1 MEPPLQES
9 YKENEDF
16 VAARWLKSYQPSIFN
31 LSRLW
36 NSLKFSYA
44 RRLLSMANSGNRA
57 VRIRAVTQLGR
68 ISNLDSWHYSLLAH
82 MCDARTAVGLAR
94 ARDVDFRFFL
104 EPPFRY
110 ITYNHE
116 MIVNTMKEFL
126 IALHAK
132 SKHLCLGYF
141 ISRAFIDVQVK
152 FYYHL
157 YNVRKELL
165 INI

>member
-1 MEPPLQES
+1 MEPPLQEL
-9 YKENEDF
+9 YKENEEF
-16 VAARWLKSYQPSIFN
+16 VAARWLKSYQPSVFN

-44 RRLLSMANSGNRA
+44 RRLLSMANSGNKGVRVRA
-57 VRIRAVTQLGR
+57 VAQLGR
-68 ISNLDSWHYSLLAH
+68 ISNLDNWHYSLLAH

-94 ARDVDFRFFL
+94 TKDVDFRFFL

-110 ITYNHE
+110 MTYNHE
-116 MIVNTMKEFL
+116 MIVNTVKEFL

-141 ISRAFIDVQVK
+141 ISRAFVDVQV
-152 FYYHL
+152 
-157 YNVRKELL
+157 
-165 INI
+165 INILVFVLLNISNTM